1 MNPSSDS
8 SVIIVGAGPGGLAT
22 ALLLAK
28 AGLEVTIYEKQA
40 KVGGR
45 TSHIEQ
51 DGYTFDLGPTFFHY
65 TEVIEEIFQA
75 IGRDAH
81 EELDLHRLDTNYR
94 LIFGQGG
101 QIDCSSDLPEMKE
114 RIRELSGDGDAE
126 AFDRYVLDNRRKLE
140 FAKGA
145 LQGPWNGVGDLFSK
159 RALKAARVLRP
170 LRSVAGDL
178 TRLFDDDRLML
189 AMSFQ
194 TKYLGMSPF
203 NCPSLFTMLAFLE
216 YEYGIYHPMG
226 GLATVPIR
234 MAEIAE
240 EMGVTIHT
248 GTPVEEI
255 LMDGRNAVGV
265 RTEHGVHMA
274 DNVVVNADFA
284 KAMVDLVPNSARRK
298 WTDEKLE
305 KKGYSCSTF
314 MLYLGCDRTWETPHH
329 QIYASSNYLSNLEDI
344 ENHRVTW
351 EDPSV
356 YVQNACVTDPQLAP
370 EGGSTIYVLVP
381 VSNVHE
387 NVDWSEISDEYRELV
402 LDQVENKLGFDGIRD
417 HIVTER
423 VITPEDWGE
432 VCYRGA
438 VFNLKHGLDQM
449 LFRRPKN
456 RFGEIGNM
464 YLVGG
469 GTHPGS
475 GLPVIFESARITSKL
490 LLNDLGI
497 TPDWNGVDSWFED
510 MPRPGP
516 RRRVRSSKITPP
528 TPTYSKS

>member
-1 MNPSSDS
+1 
-8 SVIIVGAGPGGLAT
+8 
-22 ALLLAK
+22 
-28 AGLEVTIYEKQA
+28 
-40 KVGGR
+40 
-45 TSHIEQ
+45 
-51 DGYTFDLGPTFFHY
+51 
-65 TEVIEEIFQA
+65 
-75 IGRDAH
+75 
-81 EELDLHRLDTNYR
+81 
-94 LIFGQGG
+94 
-101 QIDCSSDLPEMKE
+101 
-114 RIRELSGDGDAE
+114 
-126 AFDRYVLDNRRKLE
+126 
-140 FAKGA
+140 
-145 LQGPWNGVGDLFSK
+145 
-159 RALKAARVLRP
+159 
-170 LRSVAGDL
+170 
-178 TRLFDDDRLML
+178 
-189 AMSFQ
+189 
-194 TKYLGMSPF
+194 
-203 NCPSLFTMLAFLE
+203 
-216 YEYGIYHPMG
+216 
-226 GLATVPIR
+226 

-314 MLYLGCDRTWETPHH
+314 MLYLGCATEHGRPRTTS
-329 QIYASSNYLSNLEDI
+329 IYASSNYLSNLEDI

-370 EGGSTIYVLVP
+370 EGGSTILCARPRLERPRERGLVGESP
-381 VSNVHE
+381 MSAGSSFSTRWRTNSASMASA
-387 NVDWSEISDEYRELV
+387 DR
-402 LDQVENKLGFDGIRD
+402 
-417 HIVTER
+417 IVTER
-423 VITPEDWGE
+423 AITPEDWGE

-475 GLPVIFESARITSKL
+475 GLPSHSSNPLGITSKL

-516 RRRVRSSKITPP
+516 RRRVRSSKIALPRQP
-528 TPTYSKS
+528 TPKS

>member
-1 MNPSSDS
+1 
-8 SVIIVGAGPGGLAT
+8 
-22 ALLLAK
+22 
-28 AGLEVTIYEKQA
+28 
-40 KVGGR
+40 
-45 TSHIEQ
+45 
-51 DGYTFDLGPTFFHY
+51 
-65 TEVIEEIFQA
+65 
-75 IGRDAH
+75 
-81 EELDLHRLDTNYR
+81 
-94 LIFGQGG
+94 
-101 QIDCSSDLPEMKE
+101 
-114 RIRELSGDGDAE
+114 
-126 AFDRYVLDNRRKLE
+126 
-140 FAKGA
+140 
-145 LQGPWNGVGDLFSK
+145 
-159 RALKAARVLRP
+159 
-170 LRSVAGDL
+170 
-178 TRLFDDDRLML
+178 ML

-370 EGGSTIYVLVP
+370 EGGSAIYVLVP

-402 LDQVENKLGFDGIRD
+402 LDQVETKLGFDGIHEVIRQ
-417 HIVTER
+417 ER
-423 VITPEDWGE
+423 REFTLI
-432 VCYRGA
+432 R
-438 VFNLKHGLDQM
+438 K
-449 LFRRPKN
+449 
-456 RFGEIGNM
+456 
-464 YLVGG
+464 VGQG
-469 GTHPGS
+469 R
-475 GLPVIFESARITSKL
+475 EKCR
-490 LLNDLGI
+490 
-497 TPDWNGVDSWFED
+497 
-510 MPRPGP
+510 
-516 RRRVRSSKITPP
+516 
-528 TPTYSKS
+528 